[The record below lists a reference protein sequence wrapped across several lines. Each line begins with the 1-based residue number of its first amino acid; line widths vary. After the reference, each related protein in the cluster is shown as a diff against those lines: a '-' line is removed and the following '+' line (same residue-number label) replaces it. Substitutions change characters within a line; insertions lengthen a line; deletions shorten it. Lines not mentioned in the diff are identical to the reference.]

1 MLFMV
6 IETHKHGPGPVYER
20 VAERGRMLP
29 EGLRYI
35 DSWVVDDGR
44 LDRCFQ
50 VMETDNA
57 ELLAAWQARWAD
69 LTDFDTFPVI
79 KSGEAAQRAGAHWKR

>member
-1 MLFMV
+1 
-6 IETHKHGPGPVYER
+6 
-20 VAERGRMLP
+20 
-29 EGLRYI
+29 
-35 DSWVVDDGR
+35 VDDGR